1 MKKRFTTGFFLL
13 MLAFT
18 YTVQAQEIS
27 ITGIVTDSNTDTPI
41 PGVNVVEKNT
51 TNGVATDFD
60 GNYTINVTNGS
71 ILVFSSLGYL
81 TQEVTV
87 NDQTNIDINLT
98 EDAALLDEVV
108 VVGYSTQKRES
119 LTGSL
124 QTVDGEE
131 LRSVTTPSVENML
144 NGKAPGVLWR
154 PDREDLDLGAGSL
167 SVDRRP

>member
-108 VVGYSTQKRES
+108 VVGYSTQKRE
-119 LTGSL
+119 
-124 QTVDGEE
+124 
-131 LRSVTTPSVENML
+131 R
-144 NGKAPGVLWR
+144 A
-154 PDREDLDLGAGSL
+154 
-167 SVDRRP
+167 